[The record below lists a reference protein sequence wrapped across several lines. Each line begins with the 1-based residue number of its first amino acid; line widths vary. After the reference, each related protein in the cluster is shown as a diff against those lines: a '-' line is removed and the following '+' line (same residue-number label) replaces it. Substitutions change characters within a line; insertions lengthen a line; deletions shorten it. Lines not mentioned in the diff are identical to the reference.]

1 MAWKLSIKGN
11 FFYAEEQGGTNLCH
25 EYPQIQC
32 RFGKKYN
39 DSTKY
44 TFYQNHTGLV
54 IDRLENLEWTEF
66 LDSTGT
72 PFASQLAF
80 ETWCNENLSKI
91 GAGGGG
97 TPTAEIDVV
106 KTGFVPVVYNNTQ
119 YYIQEKSVVDNTTGS
134 ETPEILYFDS
144 SLNSIAPLPTYV
156 VGKVKKNDADFVKT
170 YYAIGGITYEGY
182 SRLVNGVQVIY
193 DLEFIE
199 VVGAV
204 SVQEPNKTVTVSNQ
218 TTVGNTNKHYQVLAG
233 SSLPLSTIKCIS
245 FLIKGDCTI
254 EMDGVVLDY
263 EDGDSFSF
271 SSENVLVNDI
281 TINQITGKTNIL
293 TLE

>member
-44 TFYQNHTGLV
+44 TFYQNHNGIV

-80 ETWCNENLSKI
+80 ESWCNENLGGI
-91 GAGGGG
+91 GSAGSS
-97 TPTAEIDVV
+97 TTTVELDLLKSELIPIISS
-106 KTGFVPVVYNNTQ
+106 NTQ
-119 YYIQEKSVVDNTTGS
+119 YYLQEKTVVDNTTGVETVAQIFYDSNLSIVATPLSYEIGTKKSVDS
-134 ETPEILYFDS
+134 E
-144 SLNSIAPLPTYV
+144 
-156 VGKVKKNDADFVKT
+156 FVKT
-170 YYAIGGITYEGY
+170 YYQVGSTILEGY
-182 SRLVNGVQVIY
+182 SRLENGIQKIYNLNFSEVI
-193 DLEFIE
+193 
-199 VVGAV
+199 GATA
-204 SVQEPNKTVTVSNQ
+204 VQEPEKSVSISNQ
-218 TTVGNTNKHYQVLAG
+218 LTVGSVNNHFEMLAG
-233 SSLPLSTIKCIS
+233 NSQTFSGYKCIS
-245 FLIKGDCTI
+245 FMVKGDCTLTI
-254 EMDGVVLDY
+254 DGVTINY

-271 SSENVLVNDI
+271 SSENVLVNSI
-281 TINQITGKTNIL
+281 TINQITNKTNIL
-293 TLE
+293 TLK